1 MNIQPQK
8 FWCRIIL
15 FRCRRCRRRIYWY
28 TPWAIVGDSRNKV
41 QMSLELRAIPIL
53 KACFLPWPWN
63 RQRRKIKNKTVRQTR
78 WLHLSNSQLSPGAIF
93 HHLQRMKLTF
103 HNSYVIL
110 ELVPSTMIF
119 WTELSCWR
127 WSYSNKATL
136 LLGCNI
142 ATKFLRS
149 SSQSDWLLQNI
160 HISSGNGSFTLYV
173 DVFFPR
179 SLLILLPDLTV
190 YMSNT
195 EGDL

>member
-1 MNIQPQK
+1 
-8 FWCRIIL
+8 
-15 FRCRRCRRRIYWY
+15 
-28 TPWAIVGDSRNKV
+28 
-41 QMSLELRAIPIL
+41 
-53 KACFLPWPWN
+53 
-63 RQRRKIKNKTVRQTR
+63 
-78 WLHLSNSQLSPGAIF
+78 
-93 HHLQRMKLTF
+93 
-103 HNSYVIL
+103 
-110 ELVPSTMIF
+110 
-119 WTELSCWR
+119 
-127 WSYSNKATL
+127 L

-173 DVFFPR
+173 DVFFPL